1 MLTPGLRY
9 LIATY
14 DTQHILSFPANSLE
28 DWKCKQFLYF
38 QVSGQGPYYGQ
49 GSFFVLQC
57 EEKIPIAIDRYRKE
71 IQRVTAVLE
80 GLLEGKE
87 WLVGG
92 KCTYA
97 DLAFLTWQRV
107 VVAYGIWPD
116 WDMTAEAPRVVDWL
130 ERMEARP
137 AVKEVLG
144 EIGRLMAETKG

>member
-1 MLTPGLRY
+1 
-9 LIATY
+9 
-14 DTQHILSFPANSLE
+14 
-28 DWKCKQFLYF
+28 
-38 QVSGQGPYYGQ
+38 
-49 GSFFVLQC
+49 
-57 EEKIPIAIDRYRKE
+57 
-71 IQRVTAVLE
+71 VTAVLE

-107 VVAYGIWPD
+107 VVAYGIWPE
-116 WDMTAEAPRVVDWL
+116 WDMKAEAPRVVDWL

-137 AVKEVLG
+137 AVKEVMG